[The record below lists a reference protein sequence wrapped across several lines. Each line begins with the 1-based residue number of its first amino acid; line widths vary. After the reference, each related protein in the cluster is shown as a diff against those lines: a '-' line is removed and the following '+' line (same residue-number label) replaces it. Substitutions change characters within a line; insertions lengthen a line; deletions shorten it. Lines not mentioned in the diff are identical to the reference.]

1 MISRVLAGLA
11 VASIAAAALAQPMQ
25 GFDAAT
31 RAPPAFA
38 LTPFYEVPAG
48 LAAAKPGDLLKS
60 QAVAAPPGAKAW
72 RVMYASRTWDDRPV
86 AVTGWIAAPAA
97 ATPKLRPVL
106 SWAHGTTGVARG
118 CAPSLAPDP
127 ARSFLPRGGEAN
139 FPVDIGAPYL
149 KELLARGYVVVAT
162 DYQGQGAPGVHPYL
176 VGETAARGAL
186 DAVRAAGHLRAARAG
201 RSVAMLGWSQ
211 GGQAALFA
219 GEIAPAYAP
228 DLRVQGIAALAP
240 AAVVWHAQ
248 IDPFFRMGTPHGYS
262 ILRGY
267 NAAYGLPLD
276 MLTDRGR
283 HLMTVAGEGCVLEL
297 FKQIGQSKAPGVVGD
312 VTATAGWRTALERND
327 AGRRMSSAPV
337 LLVHGTADNIVLPAG
352 TQLYQQRACAAG
364 SRLEVDWIEGGDHR
378 SIIPAAQDHIL
389 AWLDARL
396 RGEATGTGVCATPPP
411 KTN

>member
-1 MISRVLAGLA
+1 MISRVFAGLA
-11 VASIAAAALAQPMQ
+11 AASIATAALAQPLQ

-31 RAPPAFA
+31 SVPPAFA
-38 LTPFYEVPAG
+38 LTSFYEARSR
-48 LAAAKPGDLLKS
+48 LASAKPGQLLKS
-60 QAVAAPPGAKAW
+60 EAIAAPPGAKAW

-97 ATPKLRPVL
+97 ATSAPRPVL

-127 ARSFLPRGGEAN
+127 ARSFLPRGGATN
-139 FPVDIGAPYL
+139 FPVDVGAPYL
-149 KELLARGYVVVAT
+149 QELLARGYVVVAA
-162 DYQGQGAPGVHPYL
+162 DYQGQGGPGAHQYL
-176 VGETAARGAL
+176 VGETAARGVL
-186 DAVRAAGHLRAARAG
+186 DAARAAARLPAAHAG
-201 RSVAMLGWSQ
+201 KDVAMLGWSQ

-228 DLRVQGIAALAP
+228 DLKVRGIATLAP

-262 ILRGY
+262 MLRGY

-276 MLTDRGR
+276 MLSDRGR
-283 HLMTVAGEGCVLEL
+283 ELVAAAGEGCVLEL

-312 VTATAGWRTALERND
+312 VTAAAGWREALERND
-327 AGRRMSSAPV
+327 AGRHVSAAPV

-378 SIIPAAQDHIL
+378 SIMPAAQDRIL
-389 AWLDARL
+389 GWLDARM
-396 RGEATGTGVCATPPP
+396 RGEAPGANVCAAPP
-411 KTN
+411 KAG

>member
-1 MISRVLAGLA
+1 MISRVFAGLA
-11 VASIAAAALAQPMQ
+11 AASIATAAFAQPLQ

-31 RAPPAFA
+31 TVPPAFA
-38 LTPFYEVPAG
+38 LTSFYEAPAG

-60 QAVAAPPGAKAW
+60 EAIAAPPGAKAW

-97 ATPKLRPVL
+97 ATSKSRPVL

-127 ARSFLPRGGEAN
+127 ARSFLARGGETN

-149 KELLARGYVVVAT
+149 QELLARGYVVVAT
-162 DYQGQGAPGVHPYL
+162 DYQGQGGPGVHQYL

-186 DAVRAAGHLRAARAG
+186 DAARAAAHLPAAHAG
-201 RSVAMLGWSQ
+201 GDVAMLGWSQ

-228 DLRVQGIAALAP
+228 ELSVRAIATLAP

-248 IDPFFRMGTPHGYS
+248 IDPFFRAGTPHGYS
-262 ILRGY
+262 MLRGY
-267 NAAYGLPLD
+267 SAAYGLPLE

-283 HLMTVAGEGCVLEL
+283 DLVAAAGEGCVLEL

-312 VTATAGWRTALERND
+312 VTATAGWREALERND
-327 AGRRMSSAPV
+327 AGRRVSSAPI

-352 TQLYQQRACAAG
+352 TTAYQQRACAAG
-364 SRLEVDWIEGGDHR
+364 SRLEIDWLEGGDHR
-378 SIIPAAQDHIL
+378 SIMPAAKDRIL
-389 AWLDARL
+389 TWLDARL
-396 RGEATGTGVCATPPP
+396 RGEAPGAGACVAVPTGHD
-411 KTN
+411 